1 MPAMRAAPVTSALL
15 AAGVLALGVLLGQQL
30 GPLAL
35 VLCLP
40 AAVAAAAGAAR
51 RQARERRLEELSR
64 RDPLTGLGNAR
75 LLRERLAYEI
85 ARHARHDRPL
95 AVVVLD
101 LDGFKGVND
110 RFGHAAGDEVLRE
123 VAGALART
131 VRDQDTVVRQGGD
144 EFCVLAPE
152 SGREDAARLAERL
165 RHGVAAAVTGL
176 DGLSA
181 SFGAAIY
188 PEDGETAAG
197 LLEAADVVA
206 MEAKRRSGG
215 ARARRPRAA

>member
-1 MPAMRAAPVTSALL
+1 MRAAPFTSALL

-40 AAVAAAAGAAR
+40 AAVAAAVGARR

-85 ARHARHDRPL
+85 ARHARHSRPL
-95 AVVVLD
+95 AVLVLD

-123 VAGALART
+123 VAAALART

-152 SGREDAARLAERL
+152 SGREEAARLAERL
-165 RHGVAAAVTGL
+165 REGVEAAVTGL

-181 SFGAAIY
+181 SLGAAIY

-206 MEAKRRSGG
+206 MEAKRRSGRR
-215 ARARRPRAA
+215 RARRPRAA

>member
-1 MPAMRAAPVTSALL
+1 VAPLLSALL

-30 GPLAL
+30 GPAAL
-35 VLCLP
+35 LLCVP
-40 AAVAAAAGAAR
+40 AALLAAGSSR
-51 RQARERRLEELSR
+51 RRHARERRLEDLSR
-64 RDPLTGLGNAR
+64 RDPLTSLGNAR

-95 AVVVLD
+95 TVVVLD

-123 VAGALART
+123 VGAALART
-131 VRDQDTVVRQGGD
+131 VRDQDTAVRQGGD

-165 RHGVAAAVTGL
+165 QHGVEAAVTGL
-176 DGLSA
+176 EGLSA

-188 PEDGETAAG
+188 PEDGETAAAV
-197 LLEAADVVA
+197 LEAADVAA
-206 MEAKRRSGG
+206 MEAKRRS
-215 ARARRPRAA
+215 RLRRQRPSRAA